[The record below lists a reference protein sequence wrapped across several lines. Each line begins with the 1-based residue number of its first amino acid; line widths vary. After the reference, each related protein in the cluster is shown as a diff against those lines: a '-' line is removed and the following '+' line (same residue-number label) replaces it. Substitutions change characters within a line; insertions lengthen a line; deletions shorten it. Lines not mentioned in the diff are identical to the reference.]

1 MADKQTNGYIPRLL
15 TLYKDTSIEYL
26 KKKLDVQNL
35 HRIPKLEK
43 IILNVGIGDA
53 KENANTLKNAISE
66 MTLISG
72 QKPVTA
78 YAKKPISNFKIRKGD
93 PVGVFVTLRG
103 YRMYEFLDRFIA
115 TATPRIRDF
124 KGFRARGFDGRGNY
138 NFGISEQVI
147 FPEINY
153 DKIDKIRGMNITIVT
168 SGQTDEEAFELLVSL
183 GFPIRQKKKEVAE
196 GAEA

>member
-1 MADKQTNGYIPRLL
+1 MAEKQTNGYIPRLL
-15 TLYKDTSIEYL
+15 SQYKETSMDFL
-26 KKKLDVQNL
+26 KKKLNIQNI
-35 HRIPKLEK
+35 HRIPKLDK
-43 IILNVGIGDA
+43 IMLNVGIGDA
-53 KENANTLKNAISE
+53 KESANTLKNVISE
-66 MTLISG
+66 MTIISG

-103 YRMYEFLDRFIA
+103 YRMYEFLDRFIS

-124 KGFRARGFDGRGNY
+124 RGFRPRGFDGRGNY
-138 NFGISEQVI
+138 NFGITEQVI

-168 SGQTDEEAFELLVSL
+168 SGNTDEEALELLVSL
-183 GFPIRQKKKEVAE
+183 GFPIRQKKKEDAE
-196 GAEA
+196 GVEA